1 VAAEGMVS
9 GIILPRVTRRLAAAR
24 PGVVVWSVSMAIV
37 YVINIVFAID
47 YNVDL
52 GRYWHQ
58 PSIRSPP
65 GGGIPVRRAE

>member
-1 VAAEGMVS
+1 
-9 GIILPRVTRRLAAAR
+9 
-24 PGVVVWSVSMAIV
+24 MAIV
-37 YVINIVFAID
+37 YVINIVLAID